1 MSPALSWDAVFNMK
15 KVQVELIPFLDMFI
29 FFEKDIRVSV
39 SYICNRYS
47 KVNNKY
53 LKFYVS
59 KQESK
64 YNIQSNTNSLY
75 SYAIPKFLITRR
87 IKQIYPKEFN
97 LNKYISNSSIGCV
110 LEGDLEHPKE
120 LRQLHNYPLAL
131 DTTEIKRKMLCNY
144 Q

>member
-64 YNIQSNTNSLY
+64 YNI
-75 SYAIPKFLITRR
+75 
-87 IKQIYPKEFN
+87 
-97 LNKYISNSSIGCV
+97 
-110 LEGDLEHPKE
+110 
-120 LRQLHNYPLAL
+120 
-131 DTTEIKRKMLCNY
+131 
-144 Q
+144 